1 MSEDLAPPG
10 LTARRGGV
18 LVVGSANVDVS
29 LVCERLP
36 VPGETVTGTGSV
48 ISVGGKGANQAIAAA
63 RCGAPSALAAHI
75 GEDAFGQMVTAAL
88 DAAGVDR
95 SRVRA
100 VPGASTGLA
109 SILVDAHAQNCIC
122 VVPGAN
128 ATLDRAAVDGLQAQ
142 IQSAAVVVLQG
153 EIPVESVYRTIEL
166 AAAAGVAVLL
176 NPAPYRPLD
185 PARLVGRVTWLVPN
199 ETEAAAMCGCA
210 IDTPDRAAEAA
221 ARLRAQGFANVVIT
235 LGERGCVVATAAG
248 TREVPAHRVDAIDTT
263 GAGDAF
269 VGCLAAALADGLDT
283 DVAIRR
289 AITYAALSTTR
300 RGAQASYASAA
311 ELDAALAARG

>member
-1 MSEDLAPPG
+1 MSHDLAPAGRTP
-10 LTARRGGV
+10 RRGGV

-36 VPGETVTGTGSV
+36 APGETVTGTGSV

-63 RCGAPSALAAHI
+63 RCGAASALAARI

-88 DAAGVDR
+88 DAAGVER
-95 SRVRA
+95 GLVRA
-100 VPGASTGLA
+100 VPGANTGLA
-109 SILVDAHAQNCIC
+109 TILVDAQAQNCIC

-128 ATLDRAAVDGLQAQ
+128 ASLDRAAIDSLQAR
-142 IQSAAVVVLQG
+142 IASASVVVLQG
-153 EIPVESVYRTIEL
+153 EIPVESVYRTIDL

-185 PARLVGRVTWLVPN
+185 PARLAGQITWLVPN

-210 IDTPDRAAEAA
+210 IDTPARAAEAA
-221 ARLRAQGFANVVIT
+221 TLLRAQGFANVVIT
-235 LGERGCVVATAAG
+235 LGERGCVVTTAAG
-248 TREVPAHRVDAIDTT
+248 THHVPAHRVEAIDTT

-269 VGCLAAALADGLDT
+269 VGCLAAALADGLGT
-283 DVAIRR
+283 EVAIRR
-289 AITYAALSTTR
+289 AVTYSALSTTR

-311 ELDAALAARG
+311 ELDAALAAGR